1 MIGSKNNPQITMKK
15 KTLLFILC
23 LQLGAMNIHAQNAP
37 FLFGATEKKLFVNN
51 RILAKVND
59 KPISVLDVMKKMDL
73 LFYRQYPQ
81 YAGST
86 EARFKFYSMYWKNAL
101 QECID
106 KELIIADAQE
116 AKMEVSPGDI
126 RQEMEELFGPNIIAN
141 LDTSGLTYD
150 EALQLIKDDMIM
162 KRMMGGRVNAVAI
175 RMVTPQAVQTAY
187 EEYAKNSVK
196 SDEWGYQVISIRGD
210 DQKES
215 AEIAD
220 LAYTLLI
227 AKNTTLDTLVEKINA
242 DKPINEKTTIKI
254 SEKFRHSSKDVS
266 KEYGEI
272 LSSLEVGRFSK
283 PTSQVSR
290 ADNST
295 VYRIFYLTDMYSGNT
310 KSFEE
315 IENKLR
321 DKLIEIMVGKETE
334 KYIAKLRKH
343 HNVNEELLKEMVPED
358 FEPFSMK

>member
-1 MIGSKNNPQITMKK
+1 MKN

-23 LQLGAMNIHAQNAP
+23 LQLGAMNIQAQSTP
-37 FLFGATEKKLFVNN
+37 LLFGEGEKKIFVNN

-59 KPISVLDVMKKMDL
+59 KPISVLDVMKKMDM

-81 YAGST
+81 YAGSAD
-86 EARFKFYSMYWKNAL
+86 ARYKFYSMYWKNAL

-116 AKMEVSPGDI
+116 TKMEVSQGDI

-150 EALQLIKDDMIM
+150 DALQLIKDDMIM
-162 KRMMGGRVNAVAI
+162 KRMMGGRVNAIAI

-187 EEYAKNSVK
+187 DEYAKNAVK
-196 SDEWGYQVISIRGD
+196 SDEWGYQVISIRGE
-210 DQKES
+210 DQAQS
-215 AEIAD
+215 AEIAE
-220 LAYTLLI
+220 LAYSILTKDNI
-227 AKNTTLDTLVEKINA
+227 TLDMLVEKVNEA
-242 DKPINEKTTIKI
+242 KPMDEKTNIKV
-254 SEKFRHSSKDVS
+254 SEKFRHSAKDVS

-272 LSSLEVGRFSK
+272 LAALEVGQFSK
-283 PTSQVSR
+283 PKSQKSR

-295 VYRIFYLTDMYSGNT
+295 VFRIFYLTDIYSGNI

-315 IENKLR
+315 IENKLK
-321 DKLIEIMVGKETE
+321 DKLIEIMVEKETD
-334 KYIAKLRKH
+334 KYLNKLRKH
-343 HNVNEELLKEMVPED
+343 HNVNEELLKAMVPDD
-358 FEPFSMK
+358 FEPFAMK